1 MSLPPQLQRAIEQ
14 EAGRFPPR
22 ELGQAA
28 LALSEAYRSGQPSA
42 LSLSSDLHRLAYAAA
57 RLPATFA
64 ALHRVL
70 AELCR
75 RWPGAGPRS
84 LLDLG
89 AGMGTSGWA
98 AAEVFPG
105 LAEATLVEA
114 DAGMIGLGQSLAGEH
129 PLLAGATWVRG
140 DLRALPALAP
150 RDLVV
155 CSYALGE
162 LGEEEVLAAARA
174 AWVATRQ
181 ALVLLEPGTMR
192 GFGLVRRLRAALIGE
207 GAQVVAPCP
216 HRDACPLPA
225 GDWCHF
231 AARLERSRLQK
242 RLKEGTVGY
251 EDEKY
256 TYAVLARSPGVP
268 ALARILRHPRRRAGH
283 ADLQLCTPEG
293 LRSIVV
299 TRSDKAA
306 WTAVR
311 KAEWGDEYPFSP
323 PPG

>member
-1 MSLPPQLQRAIEQ
+1 MPLPLPLQRAIER
-14 EAGRFPPR
+14 ETGRHPARALAPVA
-22 ELGQAA
+22 AA
-28 LALSEAYRSGQPSA
+28 LSAAYRAGQPSA

-70 AELCR
+70 AELCQ
-75 RWPGAGPRS
+75 RWPGAGPQS

-89 AGMGTSGWA
+89 AGPGTSGWA
-98 AAEVFPG
+98 AAEVFAD
-105 LAEATLVEA
+105 LAEATLVEV

-150 RDLVV
+150 RDLVI

-162 LGEEEVLAAARA
+162 LGEEEALAAARA
-174 AWVATRQ
+174 AWGATRQ
-181 ALVLLEPGTMR
+181 VLVLLEPGTVR
-192 GFGLVRRLRAALIGE
+192 GFGLVRRLRAELIGE

-231 AARLERSRLQK
+231 AARLERSRLHQ
-242 RLKEGTVGY
+242 RLKEGALGY

-256 TYAVLARSPGVP
+256 AYAVLARSPGVP

-283 ADLQLCTPEG
+283 AELQLCTPEG

-306 WTAVR
+306 WRAVR